1 MGIVSWIMVGLIA
14 GLLARWIIPGPD
26 PGGLLVTILVGMGGA
41 SVGGFIIGVL
51 GGVGATG
58 FNIWTILVAT
68 MGAALLLGLYRLFA
82 SRAL

>member
-1 MGIVSWIMVGLIA
+1 M
-14 GLLARWIIPGPD
+14 PGPD

-41 SVGGFIIGVL
+41 SVGGFIISVL

-58 FNIWTILVAT
+58 FNPWSILVAT